1 MSLLIIFIC
10 LVSGYFYGAFSSQP
24 KYVYGYDMTDNSVL
38 RMNRKTKAVEFIL
51 WKKGELIWTRLEQL
65 LLIMI
70 KKYSII
76 MIFSP
81 KKSCI
86 LFKNPYNIYRRLRFF
101 NMMRKRHE

>member
-51 WKKGELIWTRLEQL
+51 WKKGELIWTRRGTYLDKIGAIATYHDKE
-65 LLIMI
+65 
-70 KKYSII
+70 
-76 MIFSP
+76 IF
-81 KKSCI
+81 
-86 LFKNPYNIYRRLRFF
+86 NYNDIFT
-101 NMMRKRHE
+101 

>member
-51 WKKGELIWTRLEQL
+51 WKKGDQKNVDGIGQKEHIWHELDRSHW
-65 LLIMI
+65 I
-70 KKYSII
+70 K
-76 MIFSP
+76 FT
-81 KKSCI
+81 
-86 LFKNPYNIYRRLRFF
+86 PYEN
-101 NMMRKRHE
+101 N